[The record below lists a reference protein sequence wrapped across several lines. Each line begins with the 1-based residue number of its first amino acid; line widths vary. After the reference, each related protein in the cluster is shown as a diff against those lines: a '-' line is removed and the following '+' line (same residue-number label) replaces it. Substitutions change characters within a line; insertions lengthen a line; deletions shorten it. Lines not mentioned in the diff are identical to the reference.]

1 MAELKEEFGEL
12 RKNVPQFAHVITIF
26 ENFSALDDQLL
37 HSEATKKDAEIK
49 LSSIGHTLR
58 RIAGVQLDGTVSMPY
73 RLLSPSRRYSPAR
86 ACQGDFHESRSLSVD
101 NLIVDVDP
109 ELVRKG
115 VRTLMHQVAQIERER
130 VSLNYLTEY
139 LLCNNNEFL
148 FIFSAAQD
156 DFKTQLCSAKKQIH
170 EAGEINCRNES
181 KICKLQQNLRSV
193 QEEKANV
200 ESKLTQKSNALVS
213 CEEALKVKTDE
224 LNMLREKNASLE
236 LSLTS
241 SAEEKAQ
248 CEERLEKC
256 RQAVARLESEKRHLQ
271 DELARSEGRASKLDL
286 QRVALEGDIQRLQM
300 ALQEKESALRN
311 VQERWEQANKSSAQL
326 EDRCVALKTTIDQL
340 KDRVQSAAITETEL
354 KAEINCLNKER
365 SDSAQ
370 HLVIGQDKIK
380 HVQKSLTNSENE
392 RRVLAERL
400 DQAQNTVNELR
411 RSQQSNQDNL
421 QRMQEQL
428 AEMEVAKSSL
438 ESQLRITK
446 WNQDTP
452 GDAPG
457 GGGGEN
463 DGRDKSDMRRKID
476 TLNEKVRMLEQEK
489 RYGGATSGS
498 GSKFAGHVQFDRSE
512 KYDGHAEYDS
522 NRMEDSRY
530 SCGLDHTQ
538 IENECRDLRMKVRR
552 LETMLAE
559 KEAEL
564 ARAKAK
570 FSESPK
576 CSTNDA
582 ERIDT
587 LRCKPSGC

>member
-1 MAELKEEFGEL
+1 M
-12 RKNVPQFAHVITIF
+12 
-26 ENFSALDDQLL
+26 
-37 HSEATKKDAEIK
+37 
-49 LSSIGHTLR
+49 
-58 RIAGVQLDGTVSMPY
+58 
-73 RLLSPSRRYSPAR
+73 
-86 ACQGDFHESRSLSVD
+86 
-101 NLIVDVDP
+101 
-109 ELVRKG
+109 
-115 VRTLMHQVAQIERER
+115 
-130 VSLNYLTEY
+130 
-139 LLCNNNEFL
+139 
-148 FIFSAAQD
+148 
-156 DFKTQLCSAKKQIH
+156 CSAKKQIH
-170 EAGEINCRNES
+170 EAGEVNCRSET
-181 KICKLQQNLRSV
+181 KICKLQQNLRGV

-200 ESKLTQKSNALVS
+200 ESKLNQKSNALVS
-213 CEEALKVKTDE
+213 CEEALKTKTDE

-241 SAEEKAQ
+241 GAEEKAQ

-256 RQAVARLESEKRHLQ
+256 RQSVARLESEKRHLQ

-340 KDRVQSAAITETEL
+340 KDRVQAAAISETEL
-354 KAEINCLNKER
+354 KAEINSLNKDR
-365 SDSAQ
+365 SDQGQ
-370 HLVIGQDKIK
+370 HLIIGQDKIK
-380 HVQKSLTNSENE
+380 HVQKALTNSEND

-411 RSQQSNQDNL
+411 RSQQSNQDNM

-438 ESQLRITK
+438 ESQLRIAK
-446 WNQDTP
+446 WNQENP
-452 GDAPG
+452 DATCG
-457 GGGGEN
+457 GGGGDKN
-463 DGRDKSDMRRKID
+463 NSSDFDGRDKSEMRRKID
-476 TLNEKVRMLEQEK
+476 SLNEKVRILEQEK
-489 RYGGATSGS
+489 RYGGGGGGATSGS
-498 GSKFAGHVQFDRSE
+498 KFSGHVQFDRSE
-512 KYDGHAEYDS
+512 KYDGHGEYDS
-522 NRMEDSRY
+522 NRMETDRF

-552 LETMLAE
+552 LETLLAE
-559 KEAEL
+559 KESEL

-582 ERIDT
+582 ERYRHAQLQAERLLDARENSHKQQI
-587 LRCKPSGC
+587 LRLENQM

>member
-1 MAELKEEFGEL
+1 
-12 RKNVPQFAHVITIF
+12 
-26 ENFSALDDQLL
+26 
-37 HSEATKKDAEIK
+37 
-49 LSSIGHTLR
+49 
-58 RIAGVQLDGTVSMPY
+58 
-73 RLLSPSRRYSPAR
+73 
-86 ACQGDFHESRSLSVD
+86 
-101 NLIVDVDP
+101 
-109 ELVRKG
+109 
-115 VRTLMHQVAQIERER
+115 
-130 VSLNYLTEY
+130 
-139 LLCNNNEFL
+139 
-148 FIFSAAQD
+148 
-156 DFKTQLCSAKKQIH
+156 
-170 EAGEINCRNES
+170 
-181 KICKLQQNLRSV
+181 
-193 QEEKANV
+193 
-200 ESKLTQKSNALVS
+200 
-213 CEEALKVKTDE
+213 
-224 LNMLREKNASLE
+224 MLREKNASLE

-241 SAEEKAQ
+241 GAEEKAQ

-256 RQAVARLESEKRHLQ
+256 RQSVARLESEKRHLQ

-300 ALQEKESALRN
+300 ALSEKESALRN
-311 VQERWEQANKSSAQL
+311 VQERWEAANKSSAQL

-340 KDRVQSAAITETEL
+340 KDRVQAAAITETEL
-354 KAEINCLNKER
+354 KAEINSLNKDR
-365 SDSAQ
+365 ADQGQ
-370 HLVIGQDKIK
+370 HLIIGQDKIK

-411 RSQQSNQDNL
+411 RSQQSNTDNM

-438 ESQLRITK
+438 ESQLRIAK
-446 WNQDTP
+446 WNQENP
-452 GDAPG
+452 DASG
-457 GGGGEN
+457 GGGGGDKN
-463 DGRDKSDMRRKID
+463 NDFDGRDKSEMRRKID
-476 TLNEKVRMLEQEK
+476 TLNEKVRMLEHEK

-498 GSKFAGHVQFDRSE
+498 KFSGHVQFDRSE
-512 KYDGHAEYDS
+512 KYDGHGEYDS
-522 NRMEDSRY
+522 NRMETDSRY

-582 ERIDT
+582 ERYRHAQLQAERLLDARENSHKQQI
-587 LRCKPSGC
+587 LRLENQISMLREQLAQEAKRRQLYILRSSRAGREAQQLRWLPTCINYDLT